1 MNAHQSLLYLPA
13 SFRVNR
19 PLMICHFPADLPGG
33 NRMGSF
39 FRTRQTLRRC
49 GYAARAAFPQLRFV
63 DSPSPGPQSVRFFAH
78 PIDVTGFLS
87 CSQRWLC
94 FFESANHPAIPAAGV
109 LREIH
114 SCASI
119 CIRGRHFHFGGR
131 TAASGGRALLI
142 AVSFRMEAW
151 LAPDTIRSFGSPNWV
166 RFVKRV
172 PSRGQKPICLKMKA
186 LQIQMASFFRARQ
199 TLRRCGHAARAA
211 FPQSRF
217 RFVDLPSPAPQ
228 WVRFFAHAIG
238 ATGFL
243 PCGPKWLYFFEWAD
257 HPAIPPV
264 RPAGFLRQIHPCDL
278 SASVAGISI
287 PVYER
292 AASGG
297 RAPLIAVSFC
307 VEMWFALQTIRSFGR
322 PIWVRFVK
330 RASSLGQKPHLPDM
344 KALQLQMASFFRAR
358 RTRRRCGHAA
368 RAAFPQSRFRFVDP
382 RSVCIRVHPW
392 PAFSSQ
398 TT

>member
-1 MNAHQSLLYLPA
+1 
-13 SFRVNR
+13 
-19 PLMICHFPADLPGG
+19 
-33 NRMGSF
+33 MGSF

-131 TAASGGRALLI
+131 T
-142 AVSFRMEAW
+142 
-151 LAPDTIRSFGSPNWV
+151 
-166 RFVKRV
+166 
-172 PSRGQKPICLKMKA
+172 
-186 LQIQMASFFRARQ
+186 
-199 TLRRCGHAARAA
+199 
-211 FPQSRF
+211 
-217 RFVDLPSPAPQ
+217 
-228 WVRFFAHAIG
+228 
-238 ATGFL
+238 
-243 PCGPKWLYFFEWAD
+243 
-257 HPAIPPV
+257 
-264 RPAGFLRQIHPCDL
+264 
-278 SASVAGISI
+278 
-287 PVYER
+287 